1 MKKKIEIERPD
12 TFSSDNIFVDAWTSG
27 NPGQCG
33 YKLSYLGL
41 VQMRK
46 YSGIHTNNYA
56 ELVAISNGLIYCY
69 NVASL
74 TEITNLKFTVW
85 TDSTTALTWLKK
97 GCANTNRDTEML
109 NSIINDIKAIL
120 INNPLISI
128 KKWRTD
134 LWGENPADSNRK

>member
-1 MKKKIEIERPD
+1 MKKKTEKRPD

-33 YKLSYLGL
+33 YKLFYLGSA
-41 VQMRK
+41 QTRK
-46 YSGIHTNNYA
+46 YPGIHTNNYA

-85 TDSTTALTWLKK
+85 TDSTTALTWIKK
-97 GCANTNRDTEML
+97 GCANTNRDREML
-109 NSIINDIKAIL
+109 NSIISDIKAIL

-128 KKWRTD
+128 KKWRTY